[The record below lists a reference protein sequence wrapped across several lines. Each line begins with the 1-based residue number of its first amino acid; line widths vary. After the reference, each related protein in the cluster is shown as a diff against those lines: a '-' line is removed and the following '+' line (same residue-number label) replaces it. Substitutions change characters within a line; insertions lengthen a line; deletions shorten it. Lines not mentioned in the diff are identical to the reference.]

1 LIKALKPAHRLLAE
15 TGGGAIAE
23 PGQALLQASPVVPY
37 ERNMLRLA
45 FLVPDLQ
52 TQILEG
58 RQPPGLTLQRFIA
71 TNLPAA
77 WDDQRKLFS
86 SLH

>member
-1 LIKALKPAHRLLAE
+1 LLADAGDC
-15 TGGGAIAE
+15 TTAD
-23 PGQALLQASPVVPY
+23 PGYAVLQASPVVPY

-45 FLVPDLQ
+45 FLAPDLQ

-58 RQPPGLTLQRFIA
+58 RQPHGLTLQRFIA
-71 TNLPAA
+71 TDLPAA

-86 SLH
+86 SLR